1 MQSVSDSLAENL
13 SAFES
18 ELCAPRNEDVITHRF
33 ACLGAE
39 AALIFIDG
47 MTDREM
53 TNISVLK
60 PCLSANA
67 DSVEPC
73 MRAEYLI
80 SHVLNAC
87 GAKLA
92 ESPDEALSLML
103 SGRALLLIDG
113 CAQVIVCDVPGFNT
127 RAVSQ
132 PVTESVIVG
141 PHEGFNENLRTN
153 ITLIRR
159 IIRAPQLITEML
171 EIGTEVKKR
180 VALMYMNGI
189 ARADIVDTMRRRVQS
204 LNIATI
210 TEIGQI
216 EQLIEDSPSALIPQ
230 MLMTERPD
238 RAASCLMDGQVVLLC
253 DGSPTAMAAPAT
265 LFHMIHAS
273 DDTNMRWEY
282 GTFIRIVRVIGML
295 LSMLLPGLY
304 LALVLFQ
311 PEVIPLGLL
320 TSIMETH
327 AKVPF
332 PTVVEVLIL
341 VLSFDLIQE
350 SATRVPGM
358 LGSTLGI
365 VGALILGEAAVSA
378 DIISPILVI
387 VIALTGLGNY
397 AVPDYQFSIALR
409 ILRLLFIFAGASAGL
424 FGLSLAAFFC
434 TTYMCGMKS
443 LGQPFLAPMAPYRP
457 HNPDILLR
465 LPLYCQRYRLFTA
478 TPAARRAAGKR
489 VRGWKRNDNRG
500 GGK

>member
-1 MQSVSDSLAENL
+1 
-13 SAFES
+13 
-18 ELCAPRNEDVITHRF
+18 
-33 ACLGAE
+33 
-39 AALIFIDG
+39 
-47 MTDREM
+47 
-53 TNISVLK
+53 
-60 PCLSANA
+60 
-67 DSVEPC
+67 
-73 MRAEYLI
+73 
-80 SHVLNAC
+80 
-87 GAKLA
+87 
-92 ESPDEALSLML
+92 
-103 SGRALLLIDG
+103 
-113 CAQVIVCDVPGFNT
+113 
-127 RAVSQ
+127 
-132 PVTESVIVG
+132 
-141 PHEGFNENLRTN
+141 
-153 ITLIRR
+153 
-159 IIRAPQLITEML
+159 
-171 EIGTEVKKR
+171 
-180 VALMYMNGI
+180 
-189 ARADIVDTMRRRVQS
+189 
-204 LNIATI
+204 
-210 TEIGQI
+210 
-216 EQLIEDSPSALIPQ
+216 
-230 MLMTERPD
+230 
-238 RAASCLMDGQVVLLC
+238 
-253 DGSPTAMAAPAT
+253 
-265 LFHMIHAS
+265 MIHAS

-350 SATRVPGM
+350 SATRVPGV

-478 TPAARRAAGKR
+478 TPAARRAAARARLEAERQSRRRQMKIARREFLSMYVVLAFTHVFCRIFLTEPLLVSSAWMPLLLAFIAALPPIMFARTLMGVKQPIAAVFDMALGR
-489 VRGWKRNDNRG
+489 AGARIWYALALVMQLIGANIVTNLFSASVMAYANDIPIDRSIIVLTLAVEAGLGAYIGETALANCARITLRMAIPYWVEWRFMRFRRLMSGTSFRYLGRGAYYYRKYIAVVGCAYNADAVPVLRG
-500 GGK
+500 NA